1 MAGPYAEPGVP
12 GCTKRLL
19 FSAWRVVPKATAALL
34 SYEVERRLIGLFEAN
49 PENTPEARKRRRAL
63 LRSARTEGRLTGMPV
78 LGLLYPSTTLTVEA
92 DPLRSAAAQ
101 DLLLLT

>member
-1 MAGPYAEPGVP
+1 MP

-34 SYEVERRLIGLFEAN
+34 SYEVERRLIGLFEAH
-49 PENTPEARKRRRAL
+49 PENTPEARQ
-63 LRSARTEGRLTGMPV
+63 GRLTGMPG

-101 DLLLLT
+101 RLILLT